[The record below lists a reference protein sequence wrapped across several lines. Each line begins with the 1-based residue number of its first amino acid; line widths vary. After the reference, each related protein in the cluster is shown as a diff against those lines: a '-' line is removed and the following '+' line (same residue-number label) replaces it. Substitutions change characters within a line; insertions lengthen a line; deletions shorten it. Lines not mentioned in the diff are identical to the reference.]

1 MMSTLDCGDNSC
13 MFALEKKG
21 MRTNGGCRCLENA
34 TGKRSQL
41 EGLRI
46 LLPEVLKLRAEL
58 AEAREVIEFYACQ
71 EFPCDGLTATKVESK
86 YSGEPLARAF
96 LAKYPKGEK

>member
-1 MMSTLDCGDNSC
+1 

-58 AEAREVIEFYACQ
+58 AEALEVIEYYGNK
-71 EFPCDGLTATKVESK
+71 ENWDDHVTPTIWDDGSVDL
-86 YSGEPLARAF
+86 GNRARAF